1 MNIYQK
7 INNNENILLIFGGFA
22 SHPSHFLPF
31 VPKSYDSIVLFS
43 YRHLDFDALQSYLK
57 SLNPKPKITLLGF
70 SMGVFVARVFLESL
84 EQDSINFARKIAIN
98 GTEFGIHSQFGIPLK
113 IFKLTQKTFDLEAFK
128 RNLFEKS
135 LPEAQHFTFLDS
147 QTLRE
152 ELGFF
157 IQSCAQFDTIR
168 SEIVWDEIIISK
180 HDLIFSPQA
189 QKSFWIDF
197 KNSQAQI
204 LELNA
209 PHFAFFDWQL

>member
-31 VPKSYDSIVLFS
+31 IPESYDSIVLSS
-43 YRHLDFDALQSYLK
+43 YRHLDFSALKSCLK
-57 SLNPKPKITLLGF
+57 SLNPQPKITLLGF
-70 SMGVFVARVFLESL
+70 SMGVFVARIFLESL
-84 EQDSINFARKIAIN
+84 EQDSIPIVRKIAIN

-113 IFKLTQKTFDLEAFK
+113 LFKLTQKTFDLEAFK
-128 RNLFEKS
+128 RNLFGKF
-135 LPEAQHFTFLDS
+135 LDKTQHFVFLDS

-157 IQSCAQFDTIR
+157 IQACAQFDTLKSKIF
-168 SEIVWDEIIISK
+168 WDKIIISK
-180 HDLIFSPQA
+180 HDLIFNA
-189 QKSFWIDF
+189 QSQRNFWIDF

-204 LELNA
+204 LELPT
-209 PHFAFFDWQL
+209 PHFAFFDWRL